1 MSKKEKIL
9 TIPECALLL
18 AILGV
23 PMDKNDPTNRFLPK
37 STDKSQSPIRDLV
50 KESYYCL
57 EHGCPPTYWG
67 CQFDTV
73 STNKSETG
81 KQLSLMDNPSFRVK
95 EEQEEQTEDDCKPKT
110 ESSDELFAFC
120 DEIMADR

>member
-9 TIPECALLL
+9 TLPECALLL

-37 STDKSQSPIRDLV
+37 STDRSRSPIRDLV

-57 EHGCPPTYWG
+57 EHGCPPTYRG
-67 CQFDTV
+67 CQQDIRPSKENV
-73 STNKSETG
+73 TG
-81 KQLSLMDNPSFRVK
+81 KQLSLMDDPFFRVK
-95 EEQEEQTEDDCKPKT
+95 DEQKEQMEEDKKK
-110 ESSDELFAFC
+110 ESSDELFDFC
-120 DEIMADR
+120 DEIMTSR